1 MNATLFMSLE
11 KHQIYLVVLENISFY
26 ISIPYKEFNKTNISI
41 ELRDDYN
48 ELSLSK
54 NNLENIK
61 SKLKDIYTK
70 IDKYNITLVI
80 PFTEDDDLNDV
91 RVNENE
97 ITYSKLDTIL
107 GKVINCSYTKLIES
121 EIEVANKIVIINNE
135 KYKNFIKWF
144 LNNYSDRCEYKSI
157 LELIT
162 LSNNDLS
169 LNKFELTDINF
180 VIGKEETEKPKEE
193 LNTLEVDPNIIIEE
207 IDLPNNF
214 INKQEEKQL
223 GYVSYCL
230 LGIMSVI
237 VSLVLLYIL
246 L

>member
-48 ELSLSK
+48 ELILSK

-214 INKQEEKQL
+214 VNKQEEKQL

>member
-214 INKQEEKQL
+214 VNKQEEKQL

>member
-61 SKLKDIYTK
+61 SKLKNIYTK

-214 INKQEEKQL
+214 VNKQEEKQL

>member
-54 NNLENIK
+54 NNLESIK

-214 INKQEEKQL
+214 VNKQEEKQL